1 MLSLSTV
8 LTKNSSALIQRRG
21 TQRESGSLSPL
32 RTSATSA
39 VEPKIDNFVNTIPGF
54 CLTAILLIAPVSAL
68 SQSPAPKPK
77 PDKQSE
83 QAPGGKQQPQ
93 PPKPPARPPRTETFW
108 EKVLRISGISVT
120 PSAMKGDEDGLT
132 GDVHVLDLTVK
143 TSRRLTFNGGYRSPI
158 FLPGE
163 TSLLALKGEDVVE
176 LPFDGGAEKKRYT
189 INGVVKLVG
198 VSQDGTQVLYLSRDR
213 EGQLT
218 VWLLA
223 LSDGQETKLAYNP
236 ESVEDK
242 MLLAR
247 LSGWERVYDGG
258 RITLYTQ
265 LESKEASNGKL
276 EWREVYLKRDSQQV
290 EPITRCD
297 GVNCGNPTL
306 SQNWRY
312 MAFIKASG

>member
-1 MLSLSTV
+1 MLSLS
-8 LTKNSSALIQRRG
+8 
-21 TQRESGSLSPL
+21 
-32 RTSATSA
+32 
-39 VEPKIDNFVNTIPGF
+39 F

-68 SQSPAPKPK
+68 TQSPAPKPK
-77 PDKQSE
+77 TDKQSE

-93 PPKPPARPPRTETFW
+93 QPQPSQPPARPRRTESFW
-108 EKVLRISGISVT
+108 EKALRISGISVT
-120 PSAMKGDEDGLT
+120 PSAMKGDEDGLN
-132 GDVHVLDLTVK
+132 GDVHVLDLTDK
-143 TSRRLTFNGGYRSPI
+143 PGRRLTFNGGYRSPI

-163 TSLLALKGEDVVE
+163 TGLLALKGEDVVE
-176 LPFDGGAEKKRYT
+176 LPFDGGAEKKLYT

-198 VSQDGTQVLYLSRDR
+198 VSQDDGTQVLYLSRDR

-218 VWLLA
+218 VGLLA

-236 ESVEDK
+236 ESEEDK
-242 MLLAR
+242 TLVAR

-258 RITLYTQ
+258 KITLYTQ

-306 SQNWRY
+306 SQNGRY
-312 MAFIKASG
+312 VAFIKASG

>member
-1 MLSLSTV
+1 MLSLS
-8 LTKNSSALIQRRG
+8 
-21 TQRESGSLSPL
+21 
-32 RTSATSA
+32 
-39 VEPKIDNFVNTIPGF
+39 F
-54 CLTAILLIAPVSAL
+54 CLTTILLIAPVSAS

-77 PDKQSE
+77 TDKQSE

-93 PPKPPARPPRTETFW
+93 QPQPPKPPARPRRTETFW
-108 EKVLRISGISVT
+108 EKVLRISGVSVT
-120 PSAMKGDEDGLT
+120 PGAMKGDDYGLT

-176 LPFDGGAEKKRYT
+176 LPFDGGAEIKRYT
-189 INGVVKLVG
+189 IHGVVKLVG
-198 VSQDGTQVLYLSRDR
+198 VSQDDGTQVLYLSRDR

-223 LSDGQETKLAYNP
+223 LSNGQKTKLAYNP
-236 ESVEDK
+236 ESQEDK
-242 MLLAR
+242 TLVAR

-258 RITLYTQ
+258 KITLYTQ
-265 LESKEASNGKL
+265 LESKEASNRKL
-276 EWREVYLKRDSQQV
+276 EWREVYLKRDLQLV

-306 SQNWRY
+306 SQNGRY
-312 MAFIKASG
+312 VAFIKASG

>member
-1 MLSLSTV
+1 MLSLS
-8 LTKNSSALIQRRG
+8 
-21 TQRESGSLSPL
+21 
-32 RTSATSA
+32 
-39 VEPKIDNFVNTIPGF
+39 F

-68 SQSPAPKPK
+68 TQSPAPKPK
-77 PDKQSE
+77 TDKQSE

-93 PPKPPARPPRTETFW
+93 QPQPSQPPARPRRTESFW
-108 EKVLRISGISVT
+108 EKALRISGISVT

-163 TSLLALKGEDVVE
+163 TGLLALKGEDVVE
-176 LPFDGGAEKKRYT
+176 LPFDGGAEKKLYT

-198 VSQDGTQVLYLSRDR
+198 VSQDDGTQVLYLSRDR

-218 VWLLA
+218 VGLLA

-236 ESVEDK
+236 ESEEDK
-242 MLLAR
+242 TLVAR

-258 RITLYTQ
+258 KITLYTQ

-306 SQNWRY
+306 SQNGRY
-312 MAFIKASG
+312 VAFIKASG

>member
-1 MLSLSTV
+1 MLSRS
-8 LTKNSSALIQRRG
+8 
-21 TQRESGSLSPL
+21 
-32 RTSATSA
+32 
-39 VEPKIDNFVNTIPGF
+39 F

-68 SQSPAPKPK
+68 SQSTAPRPK
-77 PDKQSE
+77 TDKQSE

-93 PPKPPARPPRTETFW
+93 QPQPTKPPAQPRRTESFW

-120 PSAMKGDEDGLT
+120 PGAMKGDEDGLT
-132 GDVHVLDLTVK
+132 GDVHVLDLRVK

-198 VSQDGTQVLYLSRDR
+198 ASQDGTQVLYLSRDR

-223 LSDGQETKLAYNP
+223 LGDGQETKLAYNP
-236 ESVEDK
+236 EYEEDK
-242 MLLAR
+242 TLVAR

-258 RITLYTQ
+258 KITLYTQ
-265 LESKEASNGKL
+265 LESKEASDGKL
-276 EWREVYLKRDSQQV
+276 EWREVYLKRDSQRV

-306 SQNWRY
+306 SQNGRY
-312 MAFIKASG
+312 VAFIKASG

>member
-1 MLSLSTV
+1 MLCLS
-8 LTKNSSALIQRRG
+8 
-21 TQRESGSLSPL
+21 
-32 RTSATSA
+32 
-39 VEPKIDNFVNTIPGF
+39 F
-54 CLTAILLIAPVSAL
+54 CLTAILLFAPVSAL

-77 PDKQSE
+77 TDKQSE

-93 PPKPPARPPRTETFW
+93 QPQQPKTPAPPPRTESFW

-132 GDVHVLDLTVK
+132 GDVHVLDLMVK

-198 VSQDGTQVLYLSRDR
+198 VSQDDETQVLYLSRER

-218 VWLLA
+218 VGLLS
-223 LSDGQETKLAYNP
+223 LSNGRETKLDYNP
-236 ESVEDK
+236 ESEEDK
-242 MLLAR
+242 TLVAR
-247 LSGWERVYDGG
+247 LSAWVRVYDNSK
-258 RITLYTQ
+258 ITLYTQ
-265 LESKEASNGKL
+265 LESKEVSNGKP
-276 EWREVYLKRDSQQV
+276 EWREVYLKRDSQPV
-290 EPITRCD
+290 EQITRCD

-306 SQNWRY
+306 SQNGRY
-312 MAFIKASG
+312 VAFIKASG